1 VSPEASAEAGAEV
14 GSETGSGMGTEVR
27 PDMGP
32 AAAPE
37 PALGWT
43 GDRPRVMLLTRP
55 ACHLCGPVRAVVSE
69 VCLETGDF
77 WVEANVDDDA
87 ELRAEYGEQIPV
99 VLVDDR
105 FLASFTVDADEL
117 RRALKHGV

>member
-1 VSPEASAEAGAEV
+1 MSPEMSAEV
-14 GSETGSGMGTEVR
+14 GSEMGADVS

-32 AAAPE
+32 DLGSAATPSSTPE

-55 ACHLCGPVRAVVSE
+55 ACHLCEPVRAVVVE
-69 VCLETGDF
+69 VCRETGDF
-77 WVEANVDDDA
+77 WVEADVDDDA

-99 VLVDDR
+99 VLVDGR

-117 RRALKHGV
+117 RRALKHGL